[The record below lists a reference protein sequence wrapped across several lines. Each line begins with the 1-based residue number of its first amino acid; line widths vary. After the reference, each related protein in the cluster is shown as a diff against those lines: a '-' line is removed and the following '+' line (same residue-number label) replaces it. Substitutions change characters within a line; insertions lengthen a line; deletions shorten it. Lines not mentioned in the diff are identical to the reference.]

1 MDELLVGFIKE
12 SLFPQSLVWY
22 LGFGATIAYCSL
34 FNILAIIFRQEKYNI
49 MKAIFVGD
57 AGKLLNK
64 TQEDITN
71 AKQKYVAKKQVLG
84 IIPLDI
90 AE

>member
-1 MDELLVGFIKE
+1 
-12 SLFPQSLVWY
+12 
-22 LGFGATIAYCSL
+22 
-34 FNILAIIFRQEKYNI
+34 